1 MAKLWIVR
9 GAHEAPGWN
18 QLRKEYED
26 KNVDIIHL
34 DAKVWAIIDAEE
46 PPTGYEGLNAQ
57 EPADGMY
64 IDPNGSPL
72 YLAAGEVLTSA
83 EAVIEGRSGDTVAAC
98 RGSAPAPPARS
109 WRTPAACSICGRGSV
124 SSSMPP

>member
-1 MAKLWIVR
+1 MPKLWILR

-18 QLRKEYED
+18 QLRKAYED
-26 KNVDIIHL
+26 EKVDIIHL

-46 PPTGYEGLNAQ
+46 APTDYEDLRAE

-72 YLAAGEVLTSA
+72 FLVGGVVVTSA
-83 EAVIEGRSGDTVAAC
+83 DAVVESLGEKARDLLADVGEATVVLE
-98 RGSAPAPPARS
+98 RLGK
-109 WRTPAACSICGRGSV
+109 V
-124 SSSMPP
+124 Y

>member
-1 MAKLWIVR
+1 MMPPVEEGNMAKLWILR

-18 QLRKEYED
+18 QLRKAYEEE
-26 KNVDIIHL
+26 KVDIIHL

-46 PPTGYEGLNAQ
+46 QPSGFDGLNAE

-72 YLAAGEVLTSA
+72 YMADGEVLTSA
-83 EAVIEGRSGDTVAAC
+83 EAVINALGEEAREMFEKTGNAE
-98 RGSAPAPPARS
+98 SALERL
-109 WRTPAACSICGRGSV
+109 RKV
-124 SSSMPP
+124 F

>member
-1 MAKLWIVR
+1 MAKIWILR

-18 QLRKEYED
+18 QLRKAYEEE
-26 KNVDIIHL
+26 KVDIIHL

-46 PPTGYEGLNAQ
+46 EPSGYEGLSAT

-72 YLAAGEVLTSA
+72 YLADGEIQTSA
-83 EAVIEGRSGDTVAAC
+83 EAVINALGSEAQEMLHATGDAETALERLGKVY
-98 RGSAPAPPARS
+98 
-109 WRTPAACSICGRGSV
+109 
-124 SSSMPP
+124 

>member
-34 DAKVWAIIDAEE
+34 DAKVCTSI
-46 PPTGYEGLNAQ
+46 PTAHRC
-57 EPADGMY
+57 
-64 IDPNGSPL
+64 
-72 YLAAGEVLTSA
+72 TW
-83 EAVIEGRSGDTVAAC
+83 
-98 RGSAPAPPARS
+98 PPAKF
-109 WRTPAACSICGRGSV
+109 
-124 SSSMPP
+124 

>member
-1 MAKLWIVR
+1 MAKLWILR

-18 QLRKEYED
+18 QLRKAYED
-26 KNVDIIHL
+26 KEVEIIHL

-46 PPTGYEGLNAQ
+46 EPSGFEGLNAR

-72 YLAAGEVLTSA
+72 FLVGGEVVTTA
-83 EAVIEGRSGDTVAAC
+83 EAVIEALGPEAQEMLEEAGDAATALE
-98 RGSAPAPPARS
+98 RLRM
-109 WRTPAACSICGRGSV
+109 V
-124 SSSMPP
+124 F

>member
-1 MAKLWIVR
+1 MAKLWILR

-26 KNVDIIHL
+26 EKVDIIHL
-34 DAKVWAIIDAEE
+34 DAKVWAIISADEE
-46 PPTGYEGLNAQ
+46 PSGYEGLNAQ

-72 YLAAGEVLTSA
+72 FLADGEVLTSA
-83 EAVIEGRSGDTVAAC
+83 NAVIEALGPEAQEIFEKTGDAEIALERLRMVF
-98 RGSAPAPPARS
+98 
-109 WRTPAACSICGRGSV
+109 
-124 SSSMPP
+124 